1 MVASTARRKRP
12 PPKDQVFNPLGRKV
26 LRKGISTRE
35 AIFGALFLGLLVGVA
50 VWIAAQRNR
59 FDPKERD
66 VGYQTLVDSS
76 VEDKL
81 YQAPLKRWQ
90 EPGSETSG
98 PGPAVDTGIFPA
110 EILADGWQLDGRVES
125 FDPNNVYEKIDGAAE
140 EYLRFGFQQLLYLT
154 LVRGQDLV
162 TIELY
167 DQGNFQNALG
177 VYSEQKDANQTV
189 ETLGKIELYTTPAG
203 VIGRYDRYYFK
214 MSGNSGNEAVLT
226 KARAVATLLEQLPT
240 ATASE
245 PLALRV
251 FKARLGIAP
260 DAMEYAKTDAF
271 QFDFAS
277 DFWFARLPDSAEA
290 RYFVHE
296 ATSAV
301 TARELYERL
310 LEEQKNEY
318 SVVEESSAGAMLAHE
333 FLKTIFAIRIRGE
346 VVYGIE
352 GAADRDVATA
362 ALGRLEEGLSREGK
376 AATAP

>member
-1 MVASTARRKRP
+1 MGASTVRRKRP

-35 AIFGALFLGLLVGVA
+35 AIFGALFLVLLVATG
-50 VWIAAQRNR
+50 VWIAAQRDR
-59 FDPKERD
+59 FDPQERD
-66 VGYQTLVDSS
+66 VGFQTLVDSS

-90 EPGSETSG
+90 ESDTGAGG
-98 PGPAVDTGIFPA
+98 PGPAVDTGVFPA
-110 EILADGWQLDGRVES
+110 EILGDGWQIDGRVES
-125 FDPNNVYEKIDGAAE
+125 FDPNNVYEKINGAAE
-140 EYLRFGFQQLLYLT
+140 EYLRFGFQHLDYVT
-154 LVRGQDLV
+154 LVRGQDLI

-177 VYSEQKDANQTV
+177 VYSEQKDASQAV
-189 ETLGKIELYTTPAG
+189 ENLGKIELYPTPAG

-214 MSGNSGNEAVLT
+214 ISGNSGNEAILT
-226 KARAVATLLEQLPT
+226 KARAVATLLERLPT
-240 ATASE
+240 AAASE

-251 FKARLGIAP
+251 FKARLGIAS

-301 TARELYERL
+301 TADRKSTRL
-310 LEEQKNEY
+310 
-318 SVVEESSAGAMLAHE
+318 
-333 FLKTIFAIRIRGE
+333 
-346 VVYGIE
+346 
-352 GAADRDVATA
+352 
-362 ALGRLEEGLSREGK
+362 
-376 AATAP
+376 